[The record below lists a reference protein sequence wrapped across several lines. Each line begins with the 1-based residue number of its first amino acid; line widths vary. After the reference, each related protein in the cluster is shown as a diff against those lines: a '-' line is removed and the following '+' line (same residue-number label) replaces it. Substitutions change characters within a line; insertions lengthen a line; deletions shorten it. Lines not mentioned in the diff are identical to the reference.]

1 MVTMREVAA
10 RARVSQKTV
19 SRVFNDDPHVRP
31 ETRERVR
38 GVMRDLGYVANPIA
52 GVFRSGRVP
61 VLGIA
66 VPDVGDPFFAVI
78 VSAVDAVAREA
89 DMSTLVAS
97 LGHDPDR
104 EEDVVRNLLRRA
116 PSGLI
121 MAPVGSDQ
129 GYLDVTAA
137 GLPVVFVD
145 REPVGHDSDVIHHD
159 DAAGVRLAV
168 EHLIEHGH
176 RRIAFTGD
184 SSDLPTTRERL
195 RVHREVL
202 REHGLDCRP
211 EFERLGVVD
220 ERTADEAI
228 RGITGLAEP
237 PTAVFSSNAA
247 CTMLLVPPLLAAG
260 LSLVSFGDFPMASS
274 IAIPVCVVDQDP
286 AEMGSLAAERILA
299 RARAR
304 ARARG
309 AADSGAAGSVKRTVL
324 PVRLIH
330 RGSCLR
336 RGPAPTA

>member
-116 PSGLI
+116 PSGLF
-121 MAPVGSDQ
+121 MTPVGSYQ

-168 EHLIEHGH
+168 EHLIAAGH
-176 RRIAFTGD
+176 RVIGHLAGPSDWFDAQWRHATWEACLNDAGLTVPPVAMGD
-184 SSDLPTTRERL
+184 WHAQSGFEASDELLQIPDL
-195 RVHREVL
+195 
-202 REHGLDCRP
+202 
-211 EFERLGVVD
+211 
-220 ERTADEAI
+220 
-228 RGITGLAEP
+228 
-237 PTAVFSSNAA
+237 TAVFAA
-247 CTMLLVPPLLAAG
+247 NDQMALGLIHGLSRRGVRVPEDISVVGFDDQPDCGHFLPPLTTVHQDFETLGDAGITAFLAQLDGAG
-260 LSLVSFGDFPMASS
+260 DGVRHHVEPHLVVRSSTRPVLS
-274 IAIPVCVVDQDP
+274 
-286 AEMGSLAAERILA
+286 R
-299 RARAR
+299 
-304 ARARG
+304 
-309 AADSGAAGSVKRTVL
+309 
-324 PVRLIH
+324 
-330 RGSCLR
+330 
-336 RGPAPTA
+336 

>member
-1 MVTMREVAA
+1 M
-10 RARVSQKTV
+10 
-19 SRVFNDDPHVRP
+19 
-31 ETRERVR
+31 
-38 GVMRDLGYVANPIA
+38 
-52 GVFRSGRVP
+52 
-61 VLGIA
+61 
-66 VPDVGDPFFAVI
+66 
-78 VSAVDAVAREA
+78 
-89 DMSTLVAS
+89 
-97 LGHDPDR
+97 
-104 EEDVVRNLLRRA
+104 
-116 PSGLI
+116 
-121 MAPVGSDQ
+121 
-129 GYLDVTAA
+129 
-137 GLPVVFVD
+137 FVD

-286 AEMGSLAAERILA
+286 AEMGALAAERILA
-299 RARAR
+299 RARD
-304 ARARG
+304 RARG
-309 AADSGAAGSVKRTVL
+309 AADGGAGGSVKRTVL

>member
-168 EHLIEHGH
+168 
-176 RRIAFTGD
+176 
-184 SSDLPTTRERL
+184 
-195 RVHREVL
+195 
-202 REHGLDCRP
+202 
-211 EFERLGVVD
+211 
-220 ERTADEAI
+220 
-228 RGITGLAEP
+228 
-237 PTAVFSSNAA
+237 
-247 CTMLLVPPLLAAG
+247 
-260 LSLVSFGDFPMASS
+260 
-274 IAIPVCVVDQDP
+274 
-286 AEMGSLAAERILA
+286 
-299 RARAR
+299 
-304 ARARG
+304 
-309 AADSGAAGSVKRTVL
+309 
-324 PVRLIH
+324 
-330 RGSCLR
+330 
-336 RGPAPTA
+336 

>member
-1 MVTMREVAA
+1 
-10 RARVSQKTV
+10 
-19 SRVFNDDPHVRP
+19 
-31 ETRERVR
+31 
-38 GVMRDLGYVANPIA
+38 
-52 GVFRSGRVP
+52 
-61 VLGIA
+61 
-66 VPDVGDPFFAVI
+66 
-78 VSAVDAVAREA
+78 
-89 DMSTLVAS
+89 MSTLVAS

-121 MAPVGSDQ
+121 MAPVGPDQ
-129 GYLDVTAA
+129 GYLDVAA

-159 DAAGVRLAV
+159 DAAGARLAV

-184 SSDLPTTRERL
+184 GSDLPTTRERL

-228 RGITGLAEP
+228 RGLTGLAEP

-247 CTMLLVPPLLAAG
+247 CTMLVVPPLLAAG

-286 AEMGSLAAERILA
+286 AEMGALAAERILA

-304 ARARG
+304 ARG
-309 AADSGAAGSVKRTVL
+309 AADGGAGGAADGGSAGSVKRTVL